1 MIVVA
6 VRPKPRLRPA
16 HAPARTRRPAGPA
29 QAGRWTPRRGA
40 GAVRLGPTTP
50 NPRVPAPQ
58 RPVGGVGALLSVFL
72 TATLVMVVAV
82 IAVGAVNDWWV
93 LLPVMLVDFGVTF
106 LVVAFIMRL
115 LADDGE
121 SRA

>member
-1 MIVVA
+1 MA
-6 VRPKPRLRPA
+6 VWPKPRSRPA
-16 HAPARTRRPAGPA
+16 HAPARTRRPAGRA
-29 QAGRWTPRRGA
+29 EAGRRPPRRSA
-40 GAVRLGPTTP
+40 GELRRGPTAP
-50 NPRVPAPQ
+50 SPRLPAPK

-72 TATLVMVVAV
+72 SATLVMVVAV
-82 IAVGAVNDWWV
+82 IAVGAVNHWWV